1 MGCANEEWV
10 AQRRRDAKEEKEFL
24 ILILKTLRLCGF
36 ARELQIGS
44 FGSGSGGGG
53 KDEGVAQ
60 RRRDAK
66 EEKEFLILIFE
77 NFAPLRENLFRQVVN
92 GADDAVTH
100 ERCAEV
106 Q

>member
-1 MGCANEEWV
+1 
-10 AQRRRDAKEEKEFL
+10 
-24 ILILKTLRLCGF
+24 LKTLRFGGF

-77 NFAPLRENLFRQVVN
+77 NFAPLRL
-92 GADDAVTH
+92 
-100 ERCAEV
+100 CARTSDR
-106 Q
+106 